1 MRADRRRRIRV
12 LYEDESILVCIKP
25 AGMPV
30 QSDRSRDPD
39 MLTLLRDR
47 IFMET
52 GAEKEPYLA
61 AVHRLDRPV
70 GGLMV
75 FARTKEAAA
84 ALSEQIQKFE
94 FEKDYQAVVCGEPEE
109 PEGVMEDE
117 LLADPVT
124 NMTKVVSP
132 GTPGARHALLEYEVI
147 DVVETEEGLLSWVLV
162 ILHTG
167 RHHQIRAQFAHR
179 GLPLYGDARYN
190 PAFAGK
196 KGSGKCFAGVGL
208 YATRLA
214 FCHPVT
220 GEKMVYKTEPEG
232 KAFDL
237 LDVEAY

>member
-1 MRADRRRRIRV
+1 MEIVYQDADLI
-12 LYEDESILVCIKP
+12 VCIKP

-47 IFMET
+47 IFTQT
-52 GAEKEPYLA
+52 GAEEEPYLA

-94 FEKDYQAVVCGEPEE
+94 FEKDYQAVVCGEPDE
-109 PEGVMEDE
+109 PEGIMEDE
-117 LLADPVT
+117 LLADPVSNT
-124 NMTKVVSP
+124 TKVVSP

-147 DVVETEEGLLSWVLV
+147 DVVETDEGLLSWVLV

-167 RHHQIRAQFAHR
+167 RHHQIRAQFADR

-190 PAFAGK
+190 PAFSRK
-196 KGSGKCFAGVGL
+196 KGGGRSSAGIGL

-214 FCHPVT
+214 FSHPVT

>member
-94 FEKDYQAVVCGEPEE
+94 FEKDYQAVVC
-109 PEGVMEDE
+109 
-117 LLADPVT
+117 
-124 NMTKVVSP
+124 
-132 GTPGARHALLEYEVI
+132 
-147 DVVETEEGLLSWVLV
+147 
-162 ILHTG
+162 
-167 RHHQIRAQFAHR
+167 
-179 GLPLYGDARYN
+179 
-190 PAFAGK
+190 
-196 KGSGKCFAGVGL
+196 VG
-208 YATRLA
+208 
-214 FCHPVT
+214 
-220 GEKMVYKTEPEG
+220 G
-232 KAFDL
+232 
-237 LDVEAY
+237 